1 MLNENRWIDVMLTV
15 QSKDSALGGD
25 FVLKKG
31 VNQINR
37 MKDNTYQVALLPDKN
52 PYMVMPLSMGA
63 SLMRKIFTSVG
74 DGV

>member
-15 QSKDSALGGD
+15 QSKDSALGDD

-31 VNQINR
+31 VNRINR
-37 MKDNTYQVALLPDKN
+37 MKNNTYEVSLLPEQK

-63 SLMRKIFTSVG
+63 LLMRKIFTSVG